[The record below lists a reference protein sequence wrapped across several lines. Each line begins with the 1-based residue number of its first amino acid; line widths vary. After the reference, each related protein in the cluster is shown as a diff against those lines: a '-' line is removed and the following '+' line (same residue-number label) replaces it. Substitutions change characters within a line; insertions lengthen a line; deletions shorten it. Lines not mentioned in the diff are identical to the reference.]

1 MAASDEELVELANAG
16 SDPAFSELVERYQ
29 GRLLRFLL
37 TRCAS
42 RADAEDALQDT
53 FINAYRYLHS
63 FNPRWRFSTWIYR
76 IGIRNAMRVNKP
88 AAAGDRDVVDYSADP
103 LTECIDVSDREN
115 LWAVARQILADEI
128 YSAMWLR
135 YVEDMS
141 IKEVSKTLD
150 RSVSWTK
157 VTLLRARKRL
167 SDEMSPQDVPARRGI
182 YG

>member
-1 MAASDEELVELANAG
+1 MSTSDEELVELANAG

-88 AAAGDRDVVDYSADP
+88 AAVSEQDVVDYSADP
-103 LTECIDVSDREN
+103 LQEVIDVSDREN
-115 LWAVARQILADEI
+115 LWAVARKILADDI

-167 SDEMSPQDVPARRGI
+167 SDEMSPQAVPARRGI

>member
-88 AAAGDRDVVDYSADP
+88 AAAGERDVVDYSADP
-103 LTECIDVSDREN
+103 LLECIEVSDREN
-115 LWAVARQILADEI
+115 LWAVARQILPDDI

-141 IKEVSKTLD
+141 INDVAAVLK
-150 RSVSWTK
+150 RSNSWTK
-157 VTLLRARKRL
+157 VNLMRGRRAL
-167 SDEMSPQDVPARRGI
+167 DAELNRGGPTKESEA

>member
-88 AAAGDRDVVDYSADP
+88 AAAGERDVVDYSADP
-103 LTECIDVSDREN
+103 LMECIEVSDREN
-115 LWAVARQILADEI
+115 LWAVARQVLADEI

-167 SDEMSPQDVPARRGI
+167 SDEMSPQGVPARRGI

>member
-88 AAAGDRDVVDYSADP
+88 AAAGERDVVDYSADP
-103 LTECIDVSDREN
+103 LLECIEVSDREN
-115 LWAVARQILADEI
+115 LWAVARQILPDDI

-141 IKEVSKTLD
+141 IKEVSKALD

-167 SDEMSPQDVPARRGI
+167 SDEMSPQAVPARRGI